1 MASKIKVDQIEGS
14 AGSTITIPTGQ
25 TLTVTDG
32 LAASTITSGTLSS
45 DRLPTVPATKGGTGL
60 TSLGT
65 ANQVIAVNSGASA
78 LEFQN
83 ISSDY
88 VKIAETQITSAVAQV
103 DFNNTVLT
111 STYKSFWF
119 TCHGLSGSGSDLDFV
134 MKVSIDNGS
143 NFETNFSGTMY
154 HQLNNSSSGFGW
166 SGNHTAGH
174 RIFEDANTGAGS
186 VNYARVHLMQSEGG
200 TNDYNATIAD
210 AVTRHANN
218 GNYYGY
224 NSFSYYPG
232 TGGTINFVRFYDGS
246 GSNLD
251 DGTIRVYGVK

>member
-119 TCHGLSGSGSDLDFV
+119 TCHGLSGSGSDL
-134 MKVSIDNGS
+134 
-143 NFETNFSGTMY
+143 
-154 HQLNNSSSGFGW
+154 GW

>member
-14 AGSTITIPTGQ
+14 TGSSITIPSGQ

-32 LAASTITSGTLSS
+32 IASTSLTGTIN
-45 DRLPTVPATKGGTGL
+45 DARLPTVPTTKGGTGL
-60 TSLGT
+60 TSIGT
-65 ANQVIAVNSGASA
+65 ANQVLGVNSGATA

-88 VKIAETQITSAVAQV
+88 EKIAETAISSAVAQV

-119 TCHGLSGSGSDLDFV
+119 TIHGISGSGADLDLV

-186 VNYARVHLMQSEGG
+186 VNYARINLLQSEGG
-200 TNDYNATIAD
+200 TNDYNATIGD

-246 GSNLD
+246 GGNLD